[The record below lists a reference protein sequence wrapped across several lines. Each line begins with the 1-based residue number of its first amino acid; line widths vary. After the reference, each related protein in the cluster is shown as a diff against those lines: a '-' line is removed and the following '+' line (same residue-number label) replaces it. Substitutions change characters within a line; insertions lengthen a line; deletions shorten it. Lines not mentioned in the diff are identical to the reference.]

1 MSNGVQNND
10 RRGVN
15 DLDGLIVLTEPLIP
29 VIDSGKFTAA
39 VRRLTPEESIILL
52 QERNPH
58 NRGLRSRDATNQS
71 RDIEAGNWEINGET
85 LKFDWEGNTLD
96 GQHRMQACIRA
107 NRSID
112 TVVITGLSP
121 EVQPTV
127 DAGIRR
133 TNGDRFSIAKEPN
146 PNELAA
152 TVRRVWAWERGDRTF
167 SNNFAPTPHEMA
179 ALLREK
185 PELRDAT
192 LLAIDVYHDFN
203 AIPKSV
209 LSSTYHVL
217 SQIDKHAADLFFMK
231 LKTGAGMHI
240 GHPVLTLRNRA
251 IKSHGANDQ
260 RKIRSFGQ
268 WVDYVFRAWNAFVT
282 DRDLLRIQT
291 GRDGRTVLPVGLK
304 NTTLVALGVELEEH

>member
-1 MSNGVQNND
+1 MSNGVQNNGS
-10 RRGVN
+10 RGIN
-15 DLDGLIVLTEPLIP
+15 DLDGLTVLTEPLIP

-39 VRRLTPEESIILL
+39 VRQLQPEEAAFLL
-52 QERNPH
+52 ENRNPH
-58 NRGLRSRDATNQS
+58 NRGLRKRDAANQS
-71 RDIEAGNWEINGET
+71 RDVESGNWQINGET

-96 GQHRMQACIRA
+96 GQHRMEACRRA
-107 NRSID
+107 D
-112 TVVITGLSP
+112 TPIITLVVTGLSP

-127 DAGIRR
+127 DTGIRR
-133 TNGDRFSIAKEPN
+133 TNGDRFGLAGEIN

-152 TVRRVWAWERGDRTF
+152 TVRRVWAWERGDRNF
-167 SNNFAPTPHEMA
+167 ASNFAPTPHEMSE
-179 ALLREK
+179 LLEEK

-192 LLAIDVYHDFN
+192 SLAIEVYREFN

-209 LSSTYHVL
+209 LSSTYYVL
-217 SQIDKHAADLFFMK
+217 ASIDRQAADVFFNK

-251 IKSHGANDQ
+251 IKSSGANDH
-260 RKIRSFGQ
+260 RRIRSFGQ

-304 NTTLVALGVELEEH
+304 NTSPVAQDAELGEH